1 MSRTVEIHGAEGL
14 VVKVPT
20 GLFIDNKFSP
30 ATDNQTIDVENPST
44 GAHLATVSAAQ
55 AADVD
60 QAVQSSLTAFTS
72 SWRRSE
78 PSTRRALLNRL
89 AGLIERDAKE
99 LASLEAV
106 DAGLL
111 YRMSLGLS
119 VAQAAET
126 CRYFA
131 GWTDKLGGQS
141 MRIEQ
146 GMAYT
151 QREPI
156 GVCSAIIPWN
166 GPLMITI
173 WKLAPAIA
181 AGNTLIIKTPEL
193 APLYGQKLA
202 QLIVEAG
209 FPPGVINIICGLG
222 PVAGQALADHHL
234 VRKVSFTGSAAV
246 GRRILESSA
255 RTNLKRVTVELGGKG
270 PTCVFADADWE
281 NALAHV
287 TAGITVHNG
296 QICAAGSRIYIQDEI
311 YDRFV
316 AEFSKRTK
324 DAVAGDP
331 LLDSTVKGPLV
342 SAGQRARVEGYI
354 QKALKEDTKLL
365 HGADASSLQV
375 PSKGH
380 FVPNTAFVDVQPS
393 ATIMREEVF
402 GPVASIA
409 RFHTE
414 EEVVA
419 LANDSEYGLS
429 AAIFTSDVTRA
440 MRISDAVECG
450 QVTVN
455 MWGTVNANTPFGGY
469 KQSGFG
475 RDLGKEGLDEWMNVK
490 CVKVNL
496 GLLSRL

>member
-1 MSRTVEIHGAEGL
+1 MAL
-14 VVKVPT
+14 PT
-20 GLFIDNKFSP
+20 GLFIDNKFVA
-30 ATDNQTIDVENPST
+30 ATDSQTIDIENPST

-55 AADVD
+55 AADVKR
-60 QAVQSSLTAFTS
+60 AVKSSLAAFTS
-72 SWRRSE
+72 SWRQSE

-89 AGLIERDAKE
+89 ADLIERDANE
-99 LASLEAV
+99 LASIEAV
-106 DAGLL
+106 DAGML

-131 GWTDKLGGQS
+131 GWTDKLDGQS
-141 MRIEQ
+141 MRIAE

-156 GVCSAIIPWN
+156 V
-166 GPLMITI
+166 
-173 WKLAPAIA
+173 WKLAPALA
-181 AGNTLIIKTPEL
+181 AGNTLIIKTPEV

-209 FPPGVINIICGLG
+209 FPPGVVNILCGLG
-222 PVAGQALADHHL
+222 TVAGQTLAEHPL
-234 VRKVSFTGSAAV
+234 VRKVSFTGSATV

-296 QICAAGSRIYIQDEI
+296 QICAAGSRIYVQDEI

-316 AEFSKRTK
+316 AEFSKRTR

-342 SAGQRARVEGYI
+342 SAAQRARVEGYI

-365 HGADASSLQV
+365 HGDASSHAS
-375 PSKGH
+375 PKGH

-409 RFHTE
+409 RFRTE
-414 EEVVA
+414 EEVIA

-429 AAIFTSDVTRA
+429 AAVFTSDVTRA

-475 RDLGKEGLDEWMNVK
+475 RDLGKEGLDEWTNVK

-496 GLLSRL
+496 GLSRL